1 MEEQS
6 RAVTSRR
13 GKKAWMRHAHL
24 LHELCCHSLLI
35 IDLRFLSSGCSRC
48 FFLLLG
54 FLLLW
59 RRRLRWHSRKRSGE
73 ALRFQGRRLLFGRS
87 VGRQKWRRRQRG
99 GTRRGRGG
107 GRPAPTPLPSRTIS
121 NRSAQCSAQGTRH
134 APCGRTDHP
143 TIRVAVPTGQRL
155 RIDVT
160 LKHPPPRTYVRTV
173 IVGLRENRDLEG
185 THRFCHFLLSK
196 LMCNGHLL
204 NVSIPI
210 SGKSHAPFL

>member
-1 MEEQS
+1 MH
-6 RAVTSRR
+6 TSFMSC
-13 GKKAWMRHAHL
+13 AA
-24 LHELCCHSLLI
+24 I
-35 IDLRFLSSGCSRC
+35 ASSSSTSGSSAADAADASF
-48 FFLLLG
+48 FFLGSFFFGVAG
-54 FLLLW
+54 FGGIPERGAA
-59 RRRLRWHSRKRSGE
+59 RRFDFKDVVFSLAVRSADKSGE
-73 ALRFQGRRLLFGRS
+73 DDN
-87 VGRQKWRRRQRG
+87 G
-99 GTRRGRGG
+99 GGRRGRGG

-185 THRFCHFLLSK
+185 THRFS
-196 LMCNGHLL
+196 
-204 NVSIPI
+204 
-210 SGKSHAPFL
+210 